1 MGNMLWLDSAFPLDK
16 PETDPGV
23 ERGDCPGGVE
33 ITPTYLREN
42 FPNGYVTFKNA
53 AVGEI
58 GSTTSVTQAPSPV
71 TTPYPTQTAPTSY
84 PTHKAPTPYPTHQS
98 CSAKSQPCEK
108 NSDCCKKKCNKTKKK
123 CKK

>member
-1 MGNMLWLDSAFPLDK
+1 MG
-16 PETDPGV
+16 
-23 ERGDCPGGVE
+23 
-33 ITPTYLREN
+33 EN

-84 PTHKAPTPYPTHQS
+84 PTHKAPTPYPTHKAPTPYPTQKAPTSYPTQQS
-98 CSAKSQPCEK
+98 CSPRVNPAKRIVIVVK
-108 NSDCCKKKCNKTKKK
+108 RNATK
-123 CKK
+123 